1 MFKPKNEKPYWQM
14 IYDVISNLN
23 VGEVISYDDMTEAIG
38 KDINNNRTAVYKARK
53 VLLKEKKR
61 FLIVERG
68 IGYKVIEG
76 MPIMSHAEERHDI
89 AKHQADMAN
98 FEVANINTVTLT
110 PDEKKRLQDFMSYNA
125 NIRMAFSQTIDKI
138 EKVNQ
143 YTQMAQSFSLSEI
156 EKLRELIGEK

>member
-1 MFKPKNEKPYWQM
+1 M

-23 VGEVISYDDMTEAIG
+23 VGEIISYSDLSDAIG
-38 KDINNNRTAVYKARK
+38 EDINNNRTSVYKARK

-61 FLIVERG
+61 FLVVARG
-68 IGYKVIEG
+68 VGYKVIEG
-76 MPIMSHAEERHDI
+76 MPIMSHAEERQDT
-89 AKHQADMAN
+89 AKRHIEMAN
-98 FEVANINTVTLT
+98 YEVANINTVTLT

-143 YTQMAQSFSLSEI
+143 YTQMAQSFSLAEI
-156 EKLRELIGEK
+156 AKLRELVGEK